1 MKYTMRDRCIA
12 LAGVFQ
18 ACALVQQIAN
28 HGSANSAVVETSI
41 ETLFRFDVRSTEE
54 VFGGVAGVNT
64 GLKTLR
70 DQLTTTRG
78 ERDIEIARYVISL
91 LVLERNL
98 SRKPQMLEGI
108 STRLKEI
115 EASLDYFSLGH
126 DNIYAKLGNLYQETI
141 STLGPRVMVSG
152 EQPWLN
158 NEINASKVR
167 ALLLAGIRAAVLWR
181 QCGGSLPSLVFRR
194 RSLLDCSHK
203 LLAEATKT
211 AGARDG
217 DPGV

>member
-1 MKYTMRDRCIA
+1 MKHTMRDRCIA

-28 HGSANSAVVETSI
+28 RGSANSAVIDTTI
-41 ETLFRFDVRSTEE
+41 ETLFRFDVNSTEE

-64 GLKTLR
+64 GLRTLKE
-70 DQLTTTRG
+70 QLGTTRG
-78 ERDIEIARYVISL
+78 DRDIEITRYVISL

-98 SRKPQMLEGI
+98 SRNHEMLETI
-108 STRLKEI
+108 STRLQEI
-115 EASLDYFSLGH
+115 ESSLEYFSLGH
-126 DNIYAKLGNLYQETI
+126 DNIYAKLGGLYQDTI

-167 ALLLAGIRAAVLWR
+167 ALLLSGIRSAVLWR
-181 QCGGSLPSLVFRR
+181 QCGGTRWQILFSRKKY
-194 RSLLDCSHK
+194 LLECER
-203 LLAEATKT
+203 LLTEI
-211 AGARDG
+211 
-217 DPGV
+217 